1 VFIRFPLVSKLTK
14 HASKKTAFFLK
25 RLLSFAFALLIF
37 LSLGLALY
45 CWNLSH
51 QIDKRFS
58 GRRWSIP
65 SRVLSDTTI
74 LYPGQGVN
82 RSLLEEKL
90 VHLGYRESSQNPTK
104 KGDMRISLS
113 QLQIFLNDLETPQ
126 QTREG
131 FPAVVSFSGP
141 RIESIINSRT
151 GESVPILE
159 LEPEELMLF
168 FGPKREQRK
177 LVSIDHVPVHVI
189 HAVLAAEDS
198 RFFEHRGLD
207 PLGILR
213 ALYADLRSGDIRQGG
228 STVTQ
233 QLAKN
238 YFLTPE
244 RTLTRKIKEALIAL
258 TMEMMFPKNVI
269 LEIYLNEIYLGQK
282 ESVSING
289 IGEASYFYFGK
300 PVAELSISEGAVI
313 AGLIRAPNLFS
324 PYIDQNRCRARRD
337 SVLEGMHK
345 HQWITPQQ
353 LRASLAEPLTTSGYD
368 AYVKKAPYFMDYV
381 SQQLASLYPPEALA
395 SLGLSIFTTLDTQV
409 EMAAENAL
417 SKGLKELEDLHPRL
431 KLKETDKKLQGAI
444 VVMQP
449 KTGYILAMVGGRDY
463 GASQFNR
470 ITQAKRQPGS
480 AFKPFV
486 FLASLDTLTPASI
499 LSNEPKTYTINGK
512 EWRPDNYTAVPEAR
526 VSMRDALSKSVNRA
540 TVDLAMKIGLD
551 PIVNTASAFGFSTP
565 LKPYPSIALGAF
577 EVVPLELARA
587 YCALA
592 ADGVLPHP
600 LSLKKVVDEKGEILE
615 RRHMT
620 IQSVTSPGK
629 AFLITSMLRSAV
641 EQGTARSLKNMGIHF
656 PAAGKTGTTNDFR
669 DAWFVGYTPDIMA
682 LIWIGFDDGTSL
694 QAPASALTLPIWAD
708 LMNSIPQYVS
718 GSWFKAPPDI
728 VVETVC
734 KESGQLARASAC
746 PTTQEEYFLAENSP
760 KERCTLHWGLG
771 PLEGV
776 IKSVKDLFKGF

>member
-1 VFIRFPLVSKLTK
+1 MPRKRKTYLV
-14 HASKKTAFFLK
+14 K
-25 RLLSFAFALLIF
+25 RLLGFTVALLVF
-37 LSLGLALY
+37 VSLGLTLY

-51 QIDKRFS
+51 LIDKRFS
-58 GRRWSIP
+58 GRRWSVP

-90 VHLGYRESSQNPTK
+90 AHLGYRESSRSTAK
-104 KGDMRISLS
+104 KGDMRISSS
-113 QLQIFLNDLETPQ
+113 QLEIYLNDLKTPR

-131 FPAVVSFSGP
+131 FPAVVSFSGST
-141 RIESIINSRT
+141 IKSIINSRT
-151 GESVPILE
+151 GEPVPILE

-168 FGPKREQRK
+168 FGPQREQRE
-177 LVSIDHVPVHVI
+177 LVSIDHVPGHMI
-189 HAVLAAEDS
+189 RAVLAAEDS
-198 RFFEHRGLD
+198 RFFEHWGFDL
-207 PLGILR
+207 PGILR

-228 STVTQ
+228 STITQ
-233 QLAKN
+233 QVAKI

-244 RTLTRKIKEALIAL
+244 RTLTRKIKELLIAL
-258 TMEMMFPKNVI
+258 TMERMFDKKAL

-289 IGEASYFYFGK
+289 IGEASLFYFGK
-300 PVAELSISEGAVI
+300 PVAELSLSEGAVI

-324 PYIDQNRCRARRD
+324 PYVDMGRCRARRD
-337 SVLEGMHK
+337 SVLEAMYKHK
-345 HQWITPQQ
+345 WITADQ
-353 LRASLAEPLTTSGYD
+353 LKAALAEPIITSGYD
-368 AYVKKAPYFMDYV
+368 TYVKKAPYFMDYL
-381 SQQLASLYPPEALA
+381 SQQLASLYPPKALT

-409 EMAAENAL
+409 QAAAERAL
-417 SKGLKELEDLHPRL
+417 TKGLKRLEDLHPTL
-431 KLKETDKKLQGAI
+431 KLKEPDKKLQGAI

-463 GASQFNR
+463 GTSQLNR

-486 FLASLDTLTPASI
+486 FLSSLDSLTPASI
-499 LSNEPKTYTINGK
+499 LSNEPKTYTVDGK
-512 EWRPDNYTAVPEAR
+512 EWRPNNYTAIPEPR
-526 VSMRDALSKSVNRA
+526 LSMRDALSKSVNRA
-540 TVDLAMKIGLD
+540 AVDLAMKVGLD
-551 PIVNTASAFGFSTP
+551 RVVSTASAFGFSTP

-587 YCALA
+587 YCAFA

-615 RRHMT
+615 QRHMSV
-620 IQSVTSPGK
+620 QSVTSPGK
-629 AFLITSMLRSAV
+629 AFLITSMLQSAV
-641 EQGTARSLKNMGIHF
+641 EEGTARSLKDDGIHF
-656 PAAGKTGTTNDFR
+656 PVAGKTGTTNDFK
-669 DAWFVGYTPDIMA
+669 DAWFVGYTPDIVA

-694 QAPASALTLPIWAD
+694 QAPASTLALPIWAD
-708 LMNSIPQYVS
+708 LMNNIPQYVS

-734 KESGQLARASAC
+734 KDSGQLARASAC
-746 PTTQEEYFLAENSP
+746 SATVEEYFLAENPP
-760 KERCTLHWGLG
+760 KEGRTLHRGLG
-771 PLEGV
+771 FLEGV
-776 IKSVKDLFKGF
+776 IKGVKDLFKIF